1 VFPGMDPT
9 EVVDPAIR
17 CDQCSACCCRKEV
30 WVLGDARVPGHLA
43 VCNEHGV
50 EIMERL
56 DDGWCI
62 ALDRQRM
69 CCGIYAD
76 RPQVCRDVRMGGS
89 ECRAAREEF
98 GEAAPG
104 C

>member
-1 VFPGMDPT
+1 
-9 EVVDPAIR
+9 VDPAIR

-30 WVLGDARVPGHLA
+30 WVLGDARVPSHLA

-50 EIMERL
+50 EIMEQL

-69 CCGIYAD
+69 CCGIYAY

-98 GEAAPG
+98 GEPAPG